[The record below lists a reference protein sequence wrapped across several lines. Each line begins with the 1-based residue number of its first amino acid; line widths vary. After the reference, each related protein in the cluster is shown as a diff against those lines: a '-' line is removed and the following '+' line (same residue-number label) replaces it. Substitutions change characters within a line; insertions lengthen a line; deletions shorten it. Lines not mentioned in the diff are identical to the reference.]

1 MKKRYIIPSAKVHK
15 IQLASMLME
24 FSKTSTKVIGEGD
37 KVEELNGEVDMNG
50 DGTGLNDV
58 ISTPTPIP

>member
-24 FSKTSTKVIGEGD
+24 FSKTSIKVIGEGD
-37 KVEELNGEVDMNG
+37 KVEELLNGEVDMYG

-58 ISTPTPIP
+58 PTLQPKP